1 MDKNLANSKEKA
13 IVLKIA
19 TCSVRV
25 IKKKKKRTGVGEM
38 AVEKDKGQ

>member
-25 IKKKKKRTGVGEM
+25 IKKKKRTGMGEM